1 MWSMQVN
8 ITRTYMCICTNIST
22 YMHNAWS
29 KQCDY
34 VSIPWNVNENLLNV
48 VPVILL
54 TSYWEKILSK
64 RSQLQET

>member
-8 ITRTYMCICTNIST
+8 ITCNTCTHISA

-34 VSIPWNVNENLLNV
+34 VSIPWNVNEKRLNV
-48 VPVILL
+48 CPVILL

-64 RSQLQET
+64 WSQLQET